1 MSFRRPITIL
11 RRSIGVMG
19 EDGYYKPG
27 STSEMTIRA
36 SVQPLNT
43 NEYTLVAA
51 EGSRN
56 VGYVKIYTD
65 VPLQTEKEIGW
76 NEGMS
81 EADILLWQN
90 RHYKVVQCDA
100 YQSNV
105 INHYKSIAKE
115 VMPDD
120 E

>member
-36 SVQPLNT
+36 SVQPLST

-56 VGYVKIYTD
+56 VQYVKIYTN
-65 VPLQTEKEIGW
+65 VPLQTEKEADW
-76 NEGMS
+76 EGLQKRTSYYGKTAVGRSFSAMRTK
-81 EADILLWQN
+81 ATLLTTIK
-90 RHYKVVQCDA
+90 RSPKR
-100 YQSNV
+100 
-105 INHYKSIAKE
+105 
-115 VMPDD
+115 
-120 E
+120 